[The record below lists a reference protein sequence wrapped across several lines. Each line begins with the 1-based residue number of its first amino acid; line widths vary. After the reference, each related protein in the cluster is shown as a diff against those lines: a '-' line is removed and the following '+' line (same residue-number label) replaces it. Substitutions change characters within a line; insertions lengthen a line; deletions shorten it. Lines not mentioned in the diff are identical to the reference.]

1 SCGRSFF
8 FVFEPLLASKQVFD
22 SLPSGHQ
29 QIIMS
34 VGEELE
40 PFGLE
45 GSKSDDKTLEEI
57 YRKAG
62 AEVNGMDDATL
73 GLWREVARESAW
85 KDFAARTPNTA
96 KFLKL
101 AENV

>member
-1 SCGRSFF
+1 M
-8 FVFEPLLASKQVFD
+8 A
-22 SLPSGHQ
+22 
-29 QIIMS
+29 

-45 GSKSDDKTLEEI
+45 GSKGDDRALEEN

-62 AEVNGMDDATL
+62 AQVNSMDDATL
-73 GLWREVARESAW
+73 ALWREVARDSAW

-96 KFLKL
+96 RFLKL
-101 AENV
+101 AESV